1 MFGMNGS
8 DPSSMAQM
16 LTSADRAPLDRL
28 LKNQQAQLSGQKDAY
43 GKIKSKLQA
52 LQSSLKALTTG
63 KGLQSQSATFSA
75 EGFMSATVKTGA
87 ANANYQLFVQQLA
100 QSDQQAL
107 TLAEDWT
114 APSQG
119 QLNISVDDTN
129 LSLDLSTLNGGG
141 LTELRDAINKSPDNK
156 GVTASL
162 IRSGGQTQLLLTSAK
177 TGASQAM
184 SVSVT
189 GGNGEANFTALEGAI
204 SNKTQLSSAQDAV
217 IKLGSGVGGV
227 GGLELSSSTNT
238 FDGQID
244 GLNLTVTKA
253 HGATDSPLSLTVAT
267 DQSAIENSL
276 KEVVAAYNALA
287 SEVELQTRSK
297 EGKTATLSGDSM
309 SRGLLDKLRNT
320 LSTPTNGVSLAELG
334 IKTDKNGKLS
344 LDTAAMAKLQQ
355 DKPGALE
362 AALTGK
368 EGLFTRLE
376 ADTKPYLDRNGIL
389 VQRDQSLK
397 TGLDRITDR
406 QEALDLRMDK
416 TYQRYLSQFTRMN
429 TLAQQMQ
436 QTMGMF

>member
-1 MFGMNGS
+1 M

-28 LKNQQAQLSGQKDAY
+28 LKNQQSQLSGQKAAY
-43 GKIKSKLQA
+43 GKIKDKLQG
-52 LQSSLKALTTG
+52 LQDSLKALTTG

-75 EGFMSATVKTGA
+75 DGFMSATVKTGA
-87 ANANYQLFVQQLA
+87 ANANYQLFVKQLA
-100 QSDQQAL
+100 QADQQAL
-107 TLAEDWT
+107 TLAEDWK
-114 APSQG
+114 APTQG
-119 QLNISVDDTN
+119 KLEIGLDGTN
-129 LSLDLSTLNGGG
+129 LSVDLATLNGGG

-162 IRSGGQTQLLLTSAK
+162 IRSGGETQLLLTSAK
-177 TGASQAM
+177 TGESQSM
-184 SVSVT
+184 NVSVT
-189 GGNGEANFTALEGAI
+189 GGNGEASFTALETAM
-204 SNKTQLSSAQDAV
+204 STRTQLSQAQDAV
-217 IKLGSGVGGV
+217 VKLGSAAGGV
-227 GGLELSSSTNT
+227 GGLELKSSTNT

-253 HGATDSPLSLTVAT
+253 HGDTDAPLSLTVAT
-267 DQSAIENSL
+267 DQSAIESSL
-276 KEVVAAYNALA
+276 EGIVSAYNALVT
-287 SEVELQTRSK
+287 EVEQQTRSK
-297 EGKTATLSGDSM
+297 EGKTAALSGDSM
-309 SRGLLDKLRNT
+309 SRGLLDRLRST
-320 LSTPTNGVSLAELG
+320 LSSPGTGTSLAELG

-362 AALTGK
+362 TALTGAD
-368 EGLFTRLE
+368 GLFTRLE
-376 ADTKPYLDRNGIL
+376 ADTKPYLDRNGVF
-389 VQRDQSLK
+389 VQREQSLK

>member
-1 MFGMNGS
+1 MFGMGS
-8 DPSSMAQM
+8 MDPSSMAQM
-16 LTSADRAPLDRL
+16 LTSADRTPLDRL
-28 LKNQQAQLSGQKDAY
+28 LKNQQSQLSGQKAAY
-43 GKIKSKLQA
+43 GKIKDKLQA
-52 LQSSLKALTTG
+52 LESSLKALTSG

-75 EGFMSATVKTGA
+75 DGIMTATVKTGA
-87 ANANYQLFVQQLA
+87 ANANYQLYVKQLA
-100 QSDQQAL
+100 QSDQQAF
-107 TLAEDWT
+107 TLAEDWA
-114 APSQG
+114 APSSG
-119 QLNISVDDTN
+119 SLNISLDGANLNVDLAN
-129 LSLDLSTLNGGG
+129 LNGGG

-162 IRSGGQTQLLLTSAK
+162 IRSNGQTQLLLTSAK

-184 SVSVT
+184 TVSASGDATLEAAIT
-189 GGNGEANFTALEGAI
+189 G
-204 SNKTQLSSAQDAV
+204 KTQLSEAKDAV
-217 IKLGSGVGGV
+217 IKLGSGAGGV
-227 GGLELSSSTNT
+227 GGLELSSSTNI

-253 HGATDSPLSLTVAT
+253 HGETDSPLSLTVAT
-267 DQSAIENSL
+267 DQSAIESSL
-276 KEVVAAYNALA
+276 KDIVSAYNALV

-297 EGKTATLSGDSM
+297 DGKTAALSGDSM
-309 SRGLLDKLRNT
+309 SRGIVSRLRST
-320 LSTPTNGVSLAELG
+320 LSSPATGTSLAELG

-368 EGLFTRLE
+368 DGLFTRLE
-376 ADTKPYLDRNGIL
+376 ADTKPYLERNGIL

>member
-1 MFGMNGS
+1 MFGMGS
-8 DPSSMAQM
+8 MDPSSMAQM

-28 LKNQQAQLSGQKDAY
+28 LKNQQSQLSSQKAAY
-43 GKIKSKLQA
+43 GKIKDKLQA
-52 LQSSLKALTTG
+52 LESSLKALTTG

-75 EGFMSATVKTGA
+75 DGIMTATVKTGA
-87 ANANYQLFVQQLA
+87 ANANYQLYVKQLA
-100 QSDQQAL
+100 QSDQQAF
-107 TLAEDWT
+107 TLAEDWA
-114 APSQG
+114 APSSG
-119 QLNISVDDTN
+119 SLNISLDGANLNVDLVN
-129 LSLDLSTLNGGG
+129 LNGGG

-162 IRSGGQTQLLLTSAK
+162 IRSNGQTQLLLTSAK

-184 SVSVT
+184 TVSASGDATLEAAIT
-189 GGNGEANFTALEGAI
+189 G
-204 SNKTQLSSAQDAV
+204 KTQLSEAKDAV
-217 IKLGSGVGGV
+217 IKLGSGAGGV
-227 GGLELSSSTNT
+227 GGLELSSSTNN

-253 HGATDSPLSLTVAT
+253 HGETDSPLSLTVAT

-276 KEVVAAYNALA
+276 KDIVSAYNALV

-297 EGKTATLSGDSM
+297 DGKTAALSGDSM
-309 SRGLLDKLRNT
+309 SRGIVSRLRST
-320 LSTPTNGVSLAELG
+320 LSSPATGTSLAELG

-368 EGLFTRLE
+368 DGLFTRLE
-376 ADTKPYLDRNGIL
+376 AETKPYLERNGLL

>member
-1 MFGMNGS
+1 MFGMGS
-8 DPSSMAQM
+8 MDPSSMAQM

-28 LKNQQAQLSGQKDAY
+28 LKNQQSQLSSQKAAY
-43 GKIKSKLQA
+43 GKIKDKLQA
-52 LQSSLKALTTG
+52 LESSLKALTTG

-75 EGFMSATVKTGA
+75 DGIMTATVKTGA
-87 ANANYQLFVQQLA
+87 ANANYQLYVKQLA
-100 QSDQQAL
+100 QSDQQAF
-107 TLAEDWT
+107 TLAEDWA
-114 APSQG
+114 APSSG
-119 QLNISVDDTN
+119 TFNISLDGANLNVD
-129 LSLDLSTLNGGG
+129 LASLNGGG

-162 IRSGGQTQLLLTSAK
+162 IRSNGQTQLLLTSAK
-177 TGASQAM
+177 TGESQAM
-184 SVSVT
+184 TVSAS
-189 GGNGEANFTALEGAI
+189 GDAALEGAI
-204 SNKTQLSSAQDAV
+204 AGKTQLSQAQDAV
-217 IKLGSGVGGV
+217 IKLGSGAGGV
-227 GGLELSSSTNT
+227 GGLELSSSTNN

-244 GLNLTVTKA
+244 GLNLTVTKV

-267 DQSAIENSL
+267 DQSAIESSL
-276 KEVVAAYNALA
+276 EGIVSAYNALV

-297 EGKTATLSGDSM
+297 EGKTAVLSGDSM
-309 SRGLLDKLRNT
+309 SRGIVSRLRST
-320 LSTPTNGVSLAELG
+320 LSSPATGTSLAELG

-355 DKPGALE
+355 DKPSALE
-362 AALTGK
+362 AALTGVD
-368 EGLFTRLE
+368 GLFTRLE
-376 ADTKPYLDRNGIL
+376 AETKPYLERNGLL